1 VLTKTIKNN
10 RKELL
15 IMASLIPF
23 NRKGNRLM
31 GPDFGDFYGML
42 DDFFSDDFMPRR
54 SLVRDTFKVD
64 VVDKEKEYVIEAEL
78 PGVKKEEISL
88 DIHDGQLRIS
98 IEREE
103 KVDEEKKNYIHKER
117 RYSSMSRSVYLGDAS
132 ADSIKAKLDNGVLT
146 ITIPKTEKPEV
157 KSKIEIE

>member
-1 VLTKTIKNN
+1 
-10 RKELL
+10 
-15 IMASLIPF
+15 M
-23 NRKGNRLM
+23 
-31 GPDFGDFYGML
+31 
-42 DDFFSDDFMPRR
+42 
-54 SLVRDTFKVD
+54 D

-78 PGVKKEEISL
+78 PGVKKEELSL
-88 DIHDGQLRIS
+88 DIQDGQLRIS